1 LKPFTITVLGTS
13 SAVPTAERYLS
24 AHVLNVCEHFFLFDC
39 GEATQIRLR
48 QEKIPLSKIYHI
60 FISHLHG
67 DHFFGLFGL
76 LSSFKIN
83 NLMHEVHIYAHKP
96 LKKILYT
103 VIDKNELNFKI
114 NFHQLN
120 TSEYE
125 MIYEDKNITI
135 HSFPLKHRIESCAF
149 IVKQKKEL
157 LKIKKEKIS
166 EYNLSISD
174 IIKIKNGE
182 DYIDSNGKIIPNS
195 VFTYPPEKQRLYAYI
210 TDTVYNESI
219 LPYIFDAD
227 LIYHE
232 STFIEEHKFIAEASG
247 HSTALQAANIAK
259 LANAKKLLLGH
270 FSVRYKD
277 RNVFLQEAQ
286 KVFKDT
292 ILATEGLRITF

>member
-1 LKPFTITVLGTS
+1 MKPFTITVLGTS